1 MVVNAD
7 LGAAQAG
14 EVFFGPIGASGVERV
29 SLLVVVAFTP

>member
-14 EVFFGPIGASGVERV
+14 EVFFGLIGASAVERV
-29 SLLVVVAFTP
+29 SFLVAVAFTP